1 MQQADIPEA
10 SPARERAG
18 WIRFAAA
25 LPMWTVAGGLVG
37 LALYLPWGGD
47 WLRILDGWLLQVL
60 AFSVSQALLSA
71 GLSLLLAVPCALS
84 LAAQPFRGAS
94 LVATL
99 LNLAFIMPVLA
110 VALGVA
116 LLFGPGGW
124 LEREGGAYGWT
135 GILVAHVLLNLPFAV
150 RVFWW
155 RLAQIP
161 PHHARLA
168 QLMGLTPWACWR
180 WIRLPPLWAAA
191 RSLFVLITLL
201 CFSSFTVI
209 LVLGGGPKF
218 TNLEVAIYQALRLDF
233 DLQAAGIMALI
244 HAALASGLILVAGR
258 MQTLAGEQAP
268 PVTLHAKWPR
278 AHQWLTLGLLTLAL
292 LMPHAALLER
302 ALRADWVIPARL
314 SEALMTSL
322 SIAVTSA
329 LLAVSVAVA
338 RALRRAEGGRLAD
351 YGLLGLPVMVLATG
365 WYLLALKT
373 GWVRQA
379 GWPLV
384 VLFNALMALP
394 LIFQPL
400 RNRLEAVYQRD
411 QRTVQLLGLTRWA
424 TIRWIYGPQ
433 LWPVLRWALGMA
445 AVLSLGD
452 LGIAALVGST
462 DFVTLPL
469 LIYQAM
475 GSYRMATAAQIML
488 ILLTLCAVTL
498 WLAERRG
505 MHAAR

>member
-1 MQQADIPEA
+1 MKPSGGRWLLACW
-10 SPARERAG
+10 ARFPLVVVLG
-18 WIRFAAA
+18 A
-25 LPMWTVAGGLVG
+25 LAG
-37 LALYLPWGGD
+37 LAAYLPRD
-47 WLRILDGWLLQVL
+47 DQWLRVFDSWLVQVVG
-60 AFSVSQALLSA
+60 FSVTQAVLSALLS
-71 GLSLLLAVPCALS
+71 LVLAVPCALS
-84 LAAQPFRGAS
+84 LAARPFRGAP
-94 LVATL
+94 LLAAG

-124 LEREGGAYGWT
+124 LAREGGAYGWF

-155 RLAQIP
+155 RLSQIP
-161 PHHARLA
+161 PHHLRLA
-168 QLMGLTPWACWR
+168 RLMGLTPWARLR
-180 WIRLPPLWAAA
+180 WIQLPPLWAAA

-209 LVLGGGPKF
+209 LVLGGGPRF

-244 HAALASGLILVAGR
+244 HAGLASGLILAAGR
-258 MQTLAGEQAP
+258 MQTLAGEQPPP
-268 PVTLHAKWPR
+268 PVEAAAPR
-278 AHQWLTLGLLTLAL
+278 WHQWLVIGVLTGVLLAPHGAL
-292 LMPHAALLER
+292 VSR
-302 ALRADWVIPARL
+302 ALSAEWVIPSRFG
-314 SEALMTSL
+314 EALGTSL
-322 SIAVTSA
+322 SIALCSA
-329 LLAVSVAVA
+329 LLAVSLAVA
-338 RALRRAEGGRLAD
+338 RALQGEHKARLGD

-365 WYLLALKT
+365 WYLLALKG

-384 VLFNALMALP
+384 VMFNALMALP

-400 RNRLEAVYQRD
+400 RNRLEAVYRRD
-411 QRTVQLLGLTRWA
+411 ARKVALLGLTRWTA
-424 TIRWIYGPQ
+424 VRRIYGPQ

-475 GSYRMATAAQIML
+475 GSYRMATAAQVML
-488 ILLTLCAVTL
+488 ILLALCALTL
-498 WLAERRG
+498 WFAERRG
-505 MHAAR
+505 MHVARG